1 MFKWIVA
8 EVEHWNWLLKNLKV
22 NVETKHPKEYD
33 KQPLKTF
40 RSTTKFGYGPDGRTK
55 RFQDYRCR
63 DASLVI
69 EWWGYSYCL

>member
-1 MFKWIVA
+1 
-8 EVEHWNWLLKNLKV
+8 LKNLKV

-69 EWWGYSYCL
+69 E